1 MKGHFSAE
9 ELLEEIARGSMPI
22 ARSTV
27 FATADLLVKAHIL
40 QAQVLAGRRVFE
52 KYSGPHH
59 HTICSSCGRIKDLRD
74 AHLDSF
80 LHRRS
85 YSAFN
90 PDAFELVITG
100 ICSACARK
108 KRKNN
113 KRI

>member
-40 QAQVLAGRRVFE
+40 QARVLAGRRVFE